1 MEPKTTILFI
11 GKKSRMTRHQL
22 LPIYL
27 RVVIDGKRFEVAT
40 HQHVLPYQWS
50 ASQGM
55 VRGKSETATQVNT
68 ALDLVKKQVYD
79 YKERIKIER
88 RDFTVNS
95 LREKWFGQDRNTR
108 TLLETFRLSILDLQK
123 LVKKGEYKKSTLTKY
138 LTTERHLID
147 FLKWRN
153 TGSDILL
160 VDVRLPFPGQFVYYL
175 QAEKGMTINSS
186 GKMIKNL
193 KKVVRDCVDKD
204 WLDRDPFYSYKVKHV
219 ESNFPVYFDNLT
231 VTHIPGTILEESHYY
246 PFGLTMAGISSKGLS
261 KSSNNMQYSGKELQ

>member
-50 ASQGM
+50 ASQCM
-55 VRGKSETATQVNT
+55 ARGKSETATQVNT

-95 LREKWFGQDRNTR
+95 LREKWFGKDRNTR
-108 TLLETFRLSILDLQK
+108 TLLETFRLGILDL
-123 LVKKGEYKKSTLTKY
+123 
-138 LTTERHLID
+138 
-147 FLKWRN
+147 
-153 TGSDILL
+153 
-160 VDVRLPFPGQFVYYL
+160 
-175 QAEKGMTINSS
+175 
-186 GKMIKNL
+186 
-193 KKVVRDCVDKD
+193 
-204 WLDRDPFYSYKVKHV
+204 
-219 ESNFPVYFDNLT
+219 
-231 VTHIPGTILEESHYY
+231 
-246 PFGLTMAGISSKGLS
+246 
-261 KSSNNMQYSGKELQ
+261 